1 MNDIINYIIKE
12 IVISTKNQ
20 DWARLKSITEYKR
33 KAMLSV
39 DNLKLIDN
47 EVQKEL
53 NQYKKSF
60 EYFI

>member
-33 KAMLSV
+33 KAKNIKWDTS
-39 DNLKLIDN
+39 N
-47 EVQKEL
+47 
-53 NQYKKSF
+53 
-60 EYFI
+60 